1 MELVLLFFKKHDARL
16 ASFNVIISAA
26 FTTREI
32 LKWVFLTFVLFS
44 KVFFSQF
51 WNMGIIHDKQEI
63 FFPFPAN
70 LAKKKKKTCLFNM
83 KFGI

>member
-1 MELVLLFFKKHDARL
+1 MELVKLFFKKHDARL

-63 FFPFPAN
+63 FLPISG
-70 LAKKKKKTCLFNM
+70 
-83 KFGI
+83 KFGQKEKKNLSV